1 MTGKFTTL
9 DLTKSFINGH
19 PRTSQICMK
28 IPQSHVETGEVQQTQ
43 TTDDTFKI
51 DGDQSQE
58 IKEDHFGGVE

>member
-1 MTGKFTTL
+1 
-9 DLTKSFINGH
+9 
-19 PRTSQICMK
+19 MK
-28 IPQSHVETGEVQQTQ
+28 IPQFHVETGEVQQTQ

>member
-1 MTGKFTTL
+1 MKTN
-9 DLTKSFINGH
+9 FINGH

-28 IPQSHVETGEVQQTQ
+28 IPQAHVETGAVQQTQ
-43 TTDDTFKI
+43 AIDDTFKI